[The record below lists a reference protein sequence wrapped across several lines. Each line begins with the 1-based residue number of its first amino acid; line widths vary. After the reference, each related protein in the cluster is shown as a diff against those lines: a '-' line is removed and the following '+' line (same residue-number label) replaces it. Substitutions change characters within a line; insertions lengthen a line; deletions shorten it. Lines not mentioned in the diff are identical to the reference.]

1 MKFEY
6 VIQHNEMLKSFLQRH
21 QYSKKTI
28 SAIKHNGALIIN
40 NSHVTVRKMM
50 MPGDE
55 LTIALPDETPSSYL
69 IPSRNP
75 IEILYEDDYLIIVSK
90 PNYLNSTPSRE
101 HPHDSLIE
109 RVLYYLNVGQ
119 LIDTLIVPHIVTR
132 LDRNT
137 RGIVI
142 FAKHG
147 HIHHLMTTSAIDK
160 RYMCVCYGQMLLNG
174 VIEEPI
180 ARDSQSIITRKVDAS
195 GKYAKTSYE
204 TVMAKPEASLCEIKL
219 HTGRTHQ
226 IRVHFNYIGH
236 PLVGDDLY
244 EGSHPEI
251 HTQSLQCYKV
261 TFIHPIYNREIEIE
275 IDYKWLQNIFA
286 EL

>member
-50 MPGDE
+50 MAGDK
-55 LTIALPDETPSSYL
+55 LTIMLPDETPSSYL

-109 RVLYYLNVGQ
+109 RVLYYL
-119 LIDTLIVPHIVTR
+119 TLKA
-132 LDRNT
+132 L
-137 RGIVI
+137 
-142 FAKHG
+142 
-147 HIHHLMTTSAIDK
+147 
-160 RYMCVCYGQMLLNG
+160 
-174 VIEEPI
+174 
-180 ARDSQSIITRKVDAS
+180 
-195 GKYAKTSYE
+195 
-204 TVMAKPEASLCEIKL
+204 
-219 HTGRTHQ
+219 
-226 IRVHFNYIGH
+226 
-236 PLVGDDLY
+236 
-244 EGSHPEI
+244 
-251 HTQSLQCYKV
+251 
-261 TFIHPIYNREIEIE
+261 
-275 IDYKWLQNIFA
+275 
-286 EL
+286 

>member
-119 LIDTLIVPHIVTR
+119 LIDTSIVPHIVTR

-160 RYMCVCYGQMLLNG
+160 RYMCVCYGQMQLSG

-180 ARDSQSIITRKVDAS
+180 ARDSQSIITRKIDAS

-204 TVMAKPEASLCEIKL
+204 TVMTKPEASLCEIKL

-226 IRVHFNYIGH
+226 IRVHFNYVGH

-261 TFIHPIYNREIEIE
+261 TFIHPILSLIHI
-275 IDYKWLQNIFA
+275 
-286 EL
+286 